1 MSLAY
6 SSSIRATQI
15 VAWPQDLRLL
25 RTSPRCIYARYS
37 THIHTVYIHIFLPYF
52 HTADGA
58 VRAATWLSTIF
69 QLVQLFACSSP
80 SLSFSTTTVWR
91 QRRVEH
97 LISKSAHCSRVAAAL
112 GQGPKLSSR
121 LGQGRA
127 AAANEE
133 NARPSSGII
142 SNCSNSTKARHTHT
156 HIHRVCDVL
165 TMGRVRRA
173 KEKRE

>member
-6 SSSIRATQI
+6 SSSIRAAQI

-25 RTSPRCIYARYS
+25 SSSPRCICARYS
-37 THIHTVYIHIFLPYF
+37 TYIHTVYIYFCHIFILQMELSEPQLGCQLYFSWCNCLLVRLPK
-52 HTADGA
+52 
-58 VRAATWLSTIF
+58 
-69 QLVQLFACSSP
+69 
-80 SLSFSTTTVWR
+80 LSFSTTTVWR

-97 LISKSAHCSRVAAAL
+97 LISKSAHCSRVAVAL

-121 LGQGRA
+121 LGQGGA

-156 HIHRVCDVL
+156 HTSTECA
-165 TMGRVRRA
+165 MC
-173 KEKRE
+173 

>member
-6 SSSIRATQI
+6 SSSTRATQI

-37 THIHTVYIHIFLPYF
+37 TYIHTVYIYFCHIFILQMELSKPQLGCQLYFSCCNCLLVRLPK
-52 HTADGA
+52 
-58 VRAATWLSTIF
+58 
-69 QLVQLFACSSP
+69 
-80 SLSFSTTTVWR
+80 LSFSTTTVWR

-121 LGQGRA
+121 LGQGR